1 MGSSFSR
8 LFNQSTNKA
17 LARAFIRTKLQ
28 MDANTIN
35 AATSRPC
42 TRLSTTCVTGMTMIA
57 CFVSLAGCRHSPGPD
72 VWATVN
78 RQPIMKSELM
88 SYYQNRV
95 NGIYQQPT
103 HDEAAMLKLEILQQ
117 RIVEK
122 VILQHAKKLHLIA
135 SSDEVNAKIAQRSAG
150 YSEQQ
155 FNQRLKAH
163 GLTVDEVRRDT
174 RINLSVEKVMNQE
187 IESKIDITDAEVA
200 EFYKLHQAEFNL
212 TEPKYHLAQIV
223 VTSSPSQQNSKAGD
237 EDEALKKI
245 EALHNQLETG
255 ADFARTA
262 INYSQAP
269 NTTSNGGDM
278 GFVRESFLKSD
289 SEVYAAITKL
299 EPGQITSVLPIMQD
313 ASKQP
318 VAYIIFKL
326 IAVEPA
332 GQHPLSDPRVQQ
344 MIRQQIHDSRAL
356 LLESAYYEVLRDQ
369 ARVVN
374 YYAKD
379 ILKNAH

>member
-1 MGSSFSR
+1 
-8 LFNQSTNKA
+8 
-17 LARAFIRTKLQ
+17 
-28 MDANTIN
+28 
-35 AATSRPC
+35 
-42 TRLSTTCVTGMTMIA
+42 
-57 CFVSLAGCRHSPGPD
+57 
-72 VWATVN
+72 
-78 RQPIMKSELM
+78 MKSELM

-95 NGIYQQPT
+95 NGIQQQPT

-117 RIVEK
+117 RIVEE
-122 VILQHAKKLHLIA
+122 VILQHAKTLHLIA
-135 SSDEVNAKIAQRSAG
+135 SSDEVDARIAQRRAG

-155 FNQRLKAH
+155 FNQRLKAN
-163 GLTVDEVRRDT
+163 GLTPDEVRRDT

-187 IESKIDITDAEVA
+187 IESKIDITDADIA
-200 EFYKLHQAEFNL
+200 EFYRLHQAAFNL

-223 VTSSPSQQNSKAGD
+223 VTPSPNRQNSKAGD
-237 EDEALKKI
+237 EAEALKKI
-245 EALHNQLETG
+245 EALHNELETG

-278 GFVRESFLKSD
+278 GFVPESFLKSD
-289 SEVYAAITKL
+289 PEVYAAISKL
-299 EPGQITSVLPIMQD
+299 EPGQITSVLPITQD

-326 IAVEPA
+326 IAIEPA

-344 MIRQQIHDSRAL
+344 MIRQQIHDSRSL
-356 LLESAYYEVLRDQ
+356 LLQSAYYEVLRDQ

-379 ILKNAH
+379 ILKNAR

>member
-1 MGSSFSR
+1 M
-8 LFNQSTNKA
+8 
-17 LARAFIRTKLQ
+17 
-28 MDANTIN
+28 N
-35 AATSRPC
+35 AATSRSC
-42 TRLSTTCVTGMTMIA
+42 TRLSTTRVTSMTMIA
-57 CFVSLAGCRHSPGPD
+57 CFVSLAGCRHAPGPD

-78 RQPIMKSELM
+78 HQPIMKSEVV

-95 NGIYQQPT
+95 NGIREQPT
-103 HDEAAMLKLEILQQ
+103 HDEAAMLQLEILQE
-117 RIVEK
+117 RIVEEA
-122 VILQHAKKLHLIA
+122 ILQRAKTLHLLA
-135 SSDEVNAKIAQRSAG
+135 SSDEVDARIAQQRAG

-163 GLTVDEVRRDT
+163 GLTLDEVRRDT

-187 IESKIDITDAEVA
+187 IESKVSVTDADVA
-200 EFYKLHQAEFNL
+200 DFYQLHQAEFNL

-223 VTSSPSQQNSKAGD
+223 VIPNRNQPNSKAGG
-237 EDEALKKI
+237 EDEALKEI

-269 NTTSNGGDM
+269 NSTSSGGDM
-278 GFVRESFLKSD
+278 GFVPESFLTSD
-289 SEVYAAITKL
+289 PEVYAAISKL
-299 EPGQITSVLPIMQD
+299 EPGQITSVLPIMQGG
-313 ASKQP
+313 SKQAA
-318 VAYIIFKL
+318 AYIIFKL
-326 IAVEPA
+326 IAIEPA

-344 MIRQQIHDSRAL
+344 MIRQQIHDSRSL
-356 LLESAYYEVLRDQ
+356 LLQSAYYEVLRDR

-379 ILKNAH
+379 ILKSAH